1 MYLLCVLYVPLLPL
15 LLCRR
20 AVLAVR
26 LRLILRIR
34 RAALLFSLGLIHQR
48 LQPGDGAVRVG
59 RPLGAG
65 IAFRE
70 PLEEIQSLRVLSQI
84 LIGTGR

>member
-1 MYLLCVLYVPLLPL
+1 MYLLCVLYVLLLPL

-34 RAALLFSLGLIHQR
+34 RSIRKLRLAAQ
-48 LQPGDGAVRVG
+48 
-59 RPLGAG
+59 
-65 IAFRE
+65 E
-70 PLEEIQSLRVLSQI
+70 K
-84 LIGTGR
+84 